1 MASITKRKEKNSKRP
16 YVLSYFDPIKDN
28 GVWQKVTFANID
40 DAKEEERRWD
50 NIAHYHKTH
59 NPLWRAL
66 YYEHGKVYT
75 IKDVFDAYQSNVLD
89 KKIKK
94 LTVDKY
100 QAVMKSV
107 LQVFPENTPVES
119 IRGIERDM
127 KTGRKQG
134 WEIYKAQRDITC
146 TRNGIN
152 SYLRDIRA
160 IFMWALSNGGPQG
173 RGMVNFEVV
182 TKSDKYNNSETPES
196 EIKVWSDEEIMT
208 LFTHPGL
215 TEFHRDLLT
224 VYTYTGARAVELLG
238 YNYNDRN
245 KELKWHHVDFDKRT
259 ISLLPKRKKSRKL
272 AKQHPIVMMILKKWK
287 EDGHE
292 MPLPFAYGKLR
303 SIIADINTIT
313 NIDFTCHDLRRLK
326 AQMAEEE
333 NGDMQLAGY
342 AIGDTTRSVVVN
354 SYAPVS
360 HSTMD
365 KINDSVNNA
374 INRKMGAA

>member
-1 MASITKRKEKNSKRP
+1 
-16 YVLSYFDPIKDN
+16 
-28 GVWQKVTFANID
+28 
-40 DAKEEERRWD
+40 
-50 NIAHYHKTH
+50 
-59 NPLWRAL
+59 
-66 YYEHGKVYT
+66 
-75 IKDVFDAYQSNVLD
+75 
-89 KKIKK
+89 
-94 LTVDKY
+94 
-100 QAVMKSV
+100 
-107 LQVFPENTPVES
+107 
-119 IRGIERDM
+119 
-127 KTGRKQG
+127 
-134 WEIYKAQRDITC
+134 
-146 TRNGIN
+146 
-152 SYLRDIRA
+152 
-160 IFMWALSNGGPQG
+160 
-173 RGMVNFEVV
+173 
-182 TKSDKYNNSETPES
+182 
-196 EIKVWSDEEIMT
+196 MT

-259 ISLLPKRKKSRKL
+259 INLLPKRKKSRKL
-272 AKQHPIVMMILKKWK
+272 AKQHPIVMMVLKKWK

-374 INRKMGAA
+374 INRKMGVA